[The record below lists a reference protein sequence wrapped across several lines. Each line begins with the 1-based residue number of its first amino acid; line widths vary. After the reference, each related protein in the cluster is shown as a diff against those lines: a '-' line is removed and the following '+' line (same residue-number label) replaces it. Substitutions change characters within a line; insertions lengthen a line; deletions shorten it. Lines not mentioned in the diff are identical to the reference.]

1 MPARPFDAKH
11 LQIGRLGEDAARAH
25 LEAKGLRVL
34 DQNVCLGRLELDLI
48 CEHQDTLVFV
58 EVKTRAE
65 GSLATPADGLTAQKR
80 SRLLRAAQCYL
91 SRHELWHR
99 PCRFD
104 LVSVLVRAG
113 AVQGVEH
120 VENAISADEPRAGR
134 TSGWQPW

>member
-1 MPARPFDAKH
+1 MPARNAAAAH
-11 LQIGRLGEDAARAH
+11 LEIGRLGEDAACAH
-25 LEAKGLRVL
+25 LEARGLRVL
-34 DQNVCLGRLELDLI
+34 ARNVVLGRLELDLV
-48 CEHQDTLVFV
+48 CEDRDTLVFV

-104 LVSVLVRAG
+104 LVAVLVRAG

-120 VENAISADEPRAGR
+120 VENAISADEPRSGR